1 MAPDERYLEIFLEE
15 ADELV
20 RKLDRRLLELER
32 APGDGDA
39 LRSALRLAH
48 TLKGSARM
56 VGLVEVSELGHRLE
70 TELKTA
76 AEGAGFTPDAVSRLL
91 ARVDELRGRLGEA
104 APCRGQT
111 PRAAPAADV
120 PGPPAGEKGPEAGG
134 RIRVSTERLEALQNL
149 VDDLAIQKARLVERV
164 ERLRRAVAAAG
175 QLPWEDPE
183 GPPCAGEHPRRVMR
197 MLSSKG
203 LALFFDDINRLDQL
217 TSELQDHVLDL
228 RMVPVGDILEGYRR
242 TVRDLAREL
251 GKEVEVEV
259 DGKLTEVDRAL
270 LDAIQ
275 SPLAHLVRN
284 AVDHGIEAPAVRER
298 AGKPRAGRLS
308 LRAYHRGGAVV
319 LEVEDDGKGLD
330 PERIR
335 RRAVEKR
342 LLTPEAA
349 EALPDEETF
358 YLLCEPGFTTRDRVS
373 QVSGRGMGLDV
384 VKTRVERLK
393 GSLSIQSARGRFT
406 RFRLFL
412 PLSVSTLSAL
422 VVRVGALRYALPSL
436 FVDRCE
442 LADGTELAERD
453 GLWPV
458 GDRMLPVVSLAWAL
472 GGEGRLPECR
482 VGLVTLRFRN
492 RQMVIQVD
500 RLEDEMELVVK
511 PLGPH
516 LAGVRFVSGISFL
529 STGETVPVINVVDL
543 YSRWRDLET
552 RRRFRPQAPEVPRRV
567 LVVDDS
573 VTTRH
578 MEENLLRQMGLETR
592 SASNGAEAWRLLQA
606 ERVDLVVTD
615 VDMPGMDGLELARR
629 IRASAALAGLPV
641 VVVSNRATDA
651 DQEAARAAGVD
662 AYLTK
667 DRFRQKDFARTVLGL
682 LAPGGAG
689 GEPPA

>member
-1 MAPDERYLEIFLEE
+1 MSAERRYLEIFLEE

-20 RKLDRRLLELER
+20 RKLDRRLLQLEQ
-32 APGDGDA
+32 APGDEEA

-70 TELKTA
+70 TDLKAA
-76 AEGAGFTPDAVSRLL
+76 AEGGGFTPEAVSRLL
-91 ARVDELRGRLGEA
+91 GRVDELRARLAGAAPRKGEA
-104 APCRGQT
+104 
-111 PRAAPAADV
+111 PRSGPAVDV
-120 PGPPAGEKGPEAGG
+120 PAGPGDGARDAAG

-164 ERLRRAVAAAG
+164 ERLRRAVAAVG
-175 QLPWEDPE
+175 QLPWDAPE
-183 GPPCAGEHPRRVMR
+183 GTPCAGEGPRRVMR
-197 MLSSKG
+197 LLSSKG
-203 LALFFDDINRLDQL
+203 LALFFEDINRLDQL

-251 GKEVEVEV
+251 GKEVELEV
-259 DGKLTEVDRAL
+259 DGKLTELDRAL
-270 LDAIQ
+270 LDAVQ

-284 AVDHGIEAPAVRER
+284 AVDHGIEPPAERER

-308 LRAYHRGGAVV
+308 LRAYHRAGAVV

-330 PERIR
+330 PRRIR
-335 RRAVEKR
+335 RRAVEKG
-342 LLTPEAA
+342 LMAPEAA

-393 GSLSIQSARGRFT
+393 GSLSIQSAEGRFT

-422 VVRVGALRYALPSL
+422 VVQVGDMRYALPSL

-442 LADGTELAERD
+442 LADGAELAERD

-472 GGEGRLPECR
+472 GGEGRLPQSR

-500 RLEDEMELVVK
+500 RLEDEREMVVK
-511 PLGPH
+511 PLGAH

-529 STGETVPVINVVDL
+529 PTGETVPVINVVDL
-543 YSRWRDLET
+543 YSRWRDLER
-552 RRRFRPQAPEVPRRV
+552 RRRFRHEARPGPGRV

-578 MEENLLRQMGLETR
+578 MEETLLRQLGLETR
-592 SASNGAEAWRLLQA
+592 SASNGAEAWRLLQS

-615 VDMPGMDGLELARR
+615 VDMPDMDGLELTRR
-629 IRASAALAGLPV
+629 IRAHAALAGLPV
-641 VVVSNRATDA
+641 MVVSNRAGDA
-651 DQEAARAAGVD
+651 DREAARAAGVD
-662 AYLTK
+662 VYLTK
-667 DRFRQKDFARTVLGL
+667 DRFRQKEFARTVLGL
-682 LAPGGAG
+682 LEAG
-689 GEPPA
+689 GTGEGGPA